1 MGLMSLVGFLFF
13 FFLVVVSPLFVFS
26 FDFLRVDANLTL
38 SFLSMFSFGNQTGLF
53 LFMRW

>member
-1 MGLMSLVGFLFF
+1 MGLMSLVDFLFF
-13 FFLVVVSPLFVFS
+13 FFLVVVSPLFAFS

-38 SFLSMFSFGNQTGLF
+38 SFLSMFSFGNLTGLF